1 MFMKQ
6 DSTYQSIEEFL
17 PRYCEGLTNVE
28 ETKRVEEWLNESSDH
43 QKIVNQIFSIN
54 LASDTLLAL
63 KQIHTEEAL
72 EKVKHHF
79 QKGKET
85 RWWKW
90 TQRIAALLSIPLL
103 IGVIYQSFN
112 KSTPEFGQMM
122 EIKTN
127 PGMITS
133 IILPDSTYVCL
144 NSESTLRYPSKFTG
158 TAREVEL
165 TGEAFFKVAKN
176 KDRQFIIS
184 TPNQSQIKVY
194 GTSFNV
200 EAYEKDHYITTTL
213 VEGRLGFIYHDK
225 FNKPKQIKIRP
236 KQKLVLNTEKAE
248 PTLYSTNCI
257 TETAWKDG
265 MLIFHN
271 TPILEAFDLISKRF
285 NVEFIFKDEKHFQN
299 YSFTGSFT
307 NQRFERIMEYFKI
320 SSGIKWK
327 YIESP
332 DIKEEKQKIEVY

>member
-1 MFMKQ
+1 MEQ
-6 DSTYQSIEEFL
+6 DSANQQIEELL
-17 PRYCEGLTNVE
+17 PRYCEGLTNKE
-28 ETKRVEEWLNESSDH
+28 ETRRVEAWLNENSDH
-43 QKIVNQIFSIN
+43 QKIVNQIFSLN

-63 KQIHTEEAL
+63 KQVHTGDAL
-72 EKVKHHF
+72 TKVKHHI
-79 QKGKET
+79 QKDKGIG
-85 RWWKW
+85 WWKW

-103 IGVIYQSFN
+103 ISLIYQSFN
-112 KSTPEFGQMM
+112 KAIPELGQIM

-133 IILPDSTYVCL
+133 IILPDSTFVCL

-158 TAREVEL
+158 TARKVEL

-176 KDRQFIIS
+176 KDKQFIIS
-184 TPNQSQIKVY
+184 TPDLSQIKVY

-200 EAYEKDHYITTTL
+200 EAYEKDHYIKTTL
-213 VEGRLGFIYHDK
+213 VEGSLGFIYHDK
-225 FNKPKQIKIRP
+225 SNVPKQIKIRP
-236 KQKLVLNTEKAE
+236 KQKLILNTEKGE
-248 PTLYSTNCI
+248 LKLYSTNCI

-285 NVEFIFKDEKHFQN
+285 NIEFVFKNKKRFQN

-327 YIESP
+327 YIESL
-332 DIKEEKQKIEVY
+332 DIKKEKQKVEVY